1 MSTKVDLYSET
12 RKHCHTAKMHLER
25 AIAYC
30 NCSSEMD
37 KPLDWALDAAF
48 NEILSANQSH
58 LKSQKSNTER
68 SLKYIQQTQ
77 HEIEQLIGSVNEK
90 HVLVQMIKSCS
101 KRLEEIS

>member
-12 RKHCHTAKMHLER
+12 RKHCYTAKMHIER

-30 NCSSEMD
+30 NCSSGMD

-58 LKSQKSNTER
+58 LNYQKPNPER

-77 HEIEQLIGSVNEK
+77 NEIEQLIDSVNEK

>member
-1 MSTKVDLYSET
+1 MSNKVDLYSET
-12 RKHCHTAKMHLER
+12 QKHCHTAKMHLER